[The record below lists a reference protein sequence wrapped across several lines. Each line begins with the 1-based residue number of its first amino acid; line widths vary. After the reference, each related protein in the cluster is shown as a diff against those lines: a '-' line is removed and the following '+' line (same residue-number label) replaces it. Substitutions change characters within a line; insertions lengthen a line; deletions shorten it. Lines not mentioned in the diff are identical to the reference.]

1 MRQNAAAMSASV
13 CIRAYAGPSRSS
25 LSSVAGHAGPL
36 PRLAGAGGR
45 RRPRGPDPAGDILA
59 VKAVLIAAGHT
70 PDPYRG
76 GAYPVGASF
85 FTPASRP
92 CLNLRDHSEGR
103 LVRVALQAA
112 GPTRDEANADR
123 VATVRGGFYFV
134 PLTDDPPPFHP
145 THPPA
150 HLGVR
155 AYFLHI
161 VFLYIHFLNTSYK
174 NNCIDSGNPGLLPSS
189 QR

>member
-25 LSSVAGHAGPL
+25 LSSVADHAGPL

-103 LVRVALQAA
+103 LARFALLATA
-112 GPTRDEANADR
+112 PTRDVEYVKLSSSTTWRRSAGVSTRSRGAQGPGPVAALTAEGPGPAAAADR
-123 VATVRGGFYFV
+123 DAA
-134 PLTDDPPPFHP
+134 PMDPARLASAAP
-145 THPPA
+145 
-150 HLGVR
+150 
-155 AYFLHI
+155 
-161 VFLYIHFLNTSYK
+161 
-174 NNCIDSGNPGLLPSS
+174 
-189 QR
+189 